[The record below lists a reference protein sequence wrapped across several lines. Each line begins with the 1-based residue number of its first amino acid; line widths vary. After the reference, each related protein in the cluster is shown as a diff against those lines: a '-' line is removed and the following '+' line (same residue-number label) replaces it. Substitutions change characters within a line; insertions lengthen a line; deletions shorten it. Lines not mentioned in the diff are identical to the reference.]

1 MDKTL
6 DHVTYFWQVLESM
19 NQSELSQF
27 LRFACN
33 QDTLN
38 QTSLGGQPN
47 PPLPMKLAPCNINE
61 DNEDDYEDE
70 EEDEY
75 EELSGEND
83 DEEQDEEDN
92 EESDPNEDDGENYF
106 SADGGAVSRTSN
118 SASNSNNSNQR
129 SRNQLKIDQCM
140 IRAETCMFMIKL
152 PAYSSFEIMKTRLKQ
167 AISTRYDPLIG

>member
-1 MDKTL
+1 MESSVQYD
-6 DHVTYFWQVLESM
+6 YFKITKIINYPDYQFHI
-19 NQSELSQF
+19 LSIIGI
-27 LRFACN
+27 L
-33 QDTLN
+33 L
-38 QTSLGGQPN
+38 
-47 PPLPMKLAPCNINE
+47 
-61 DNEDDYEDE
+61 
-70 EEDEY
+70 Y

-92 EESDPNEDDGENYF
+92 EESEPNEEDGENYF